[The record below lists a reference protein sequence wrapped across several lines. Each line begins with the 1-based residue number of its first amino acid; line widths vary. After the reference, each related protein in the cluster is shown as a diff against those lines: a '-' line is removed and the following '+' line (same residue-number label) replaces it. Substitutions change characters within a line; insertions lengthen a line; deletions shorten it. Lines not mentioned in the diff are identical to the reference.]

1 MAQMVKNLP
10 AMEENRVQSP
20 DREDIPEKGMATH
33 SSILAWKIPC
43 TKECGGLQSWGPKEL
58 DTTEQITLRKR
69 THPLHNFLPVYH
81 LLLMLCHFPS
91 PNLKM
96 LWVQQEEQH
105 STVVKDSV
113 SGGVQP
119 GCMVWVHHWPS
130 GWPGV
135 HHIIFLCLLCY
146 LF

>member
-1 MAQMVKNLP
+1 MVKNLP

-96 LWVQQEEQH
+96 L
-105 STVVKDSV
+105 
-113 SGGVQP
+113 
-119 GCMVWVHHWPS
+119 
-130 GWPGV
+130 
-135 HHIIFLCLLCY
+135 
-146 LF
+146 